1 VPPDPTRRRPAIVV
15 RALIFAGFVA
25 LGAWHVARLQSPR
38 PDLGEIVVPLV
49 LALAVALAATRGLRP
64 LLGALIAWVLAVGW
78 WVGGAGPSATHPL
91 AIVVDAFDRVQE
103 GVSRFAVVVLP
114 FDPIA
119 EPGLHAVLL
128 SGIALWLLALTL
140 IWLVAARPLPAI
152 VLGALP
158 VALTS
163 SEFPVSRPGLRVALL
178 VALVVCTLGAGR
190 RNGAR
195 PLAAVAVPLALI
207 ALLGA
212 GLPGLARASF
222 LDWHAWGRGGGDAGS
237 AAADVQYAWDQ
248 TYEGL
253 RYTGEPVVVLR
264 VRSPRPAYW
273 RVTVLD
279 SFDGLRF
286 EERSPGATVARPGTQ
301 ALVEPRP
308 AGRATTLHVETEA
321 LDEPYLVAAGNP
333 VSFQVPDSTGG
344 GTIDRNGVLRVLR
357 PPSHGTTYAVSA
369 VIADPSRAQLRHRA
383 AAAVGNPDA
392 LDGTPF
398 ADAPAL
404 PAFGDPQHD
413 GAVRAALA
421 RSPAWRSAYAWAVH
435 ATAGATTPFDVAL
448 KLEETLRSS
457 HPYNG
462 TSTLPQGDPDAL
474 ARWITSG
481 AAGYCQMFSASMTEL
496 LRLLGVRARVAE
508 GFVTGRYDPASKSY
522 VVDDRDAHAWVEAWI
537 PGAGFV
543 PFDPTPGRSLPTQAS
558 SSSGI
563 APGLP
568 SNAPTT
574 ASPSDPGTGSPL
586 PSGGTSPGSISQ
598 RASRLAGGNT
608 LWLIVA
614 LAGGLVLL
622 AAAAW
627 LIMREGWRARARGPR
642 AEAGSSRSRLAA
654 RARRRGVELPV
665 GVSNGEL
672 ADALAARLEID
683 AEAWMRAADCAAYAP
698 DEQAVDVLPTLREE
712 TRRLRKAIAS
722 NARVTLRV

>member
-1 VPPDPTRRRPAIVV
+1 V
-15 RALIFAGFVA
+15 RALIFAGFAA
-25 LGAWHVARLQSPR
+25 LGAWHIARLQAPM
-38 PDLGEIVVPLV
+38 LGVGDVILPLV
-49 LALAVALAATRGLRP
+49 LAVAVAAFATRGRRA
-64 LLGALIAWVLAVGW
+64 LGIACVLWLIAVAWLVGD
-78 WVGGAGPSATHPL
+78 AGVSPTHPF
-91 AIVVDAFDRVQE
+91 AIFGDAVDRLHDGA
-103 GVSRFAVVVLP
+103 SRFATVVLP

-119 EPGLHAVLL
+119 EPGLHALLL
-128 SGIALWLLALTL
+128 SGLALWLLALSLT
-140 IWLVAARPLPAI
+140 WLVAAWPLPTI

-158 VALTS
+158 IALTS

-178 VALVVCTLGAGR
+178 VALVICTLGAGR
-190 RNGAR
+190 RSGAR
-195 PLAAVAVPLALI
+195 PLAAVAAPLVVVALV
-207 ALLGA
+207 GA

-253 RYTGEPVVVLR
+253 HYTGEPVVVLR

-286 EERSPGATVARPGTQ
+286 EERSPGATVARPGTR
-301 ALVEPRP
+301 ARVEPP
-308 AGRATTLHVETEA
+308 PTGSATTLQVETEA
-321 LDEPYLVAAGNP
+321 LDEPYLVGAGNP
-333 VSFQVPDSTGG
+333 VSFQVPTSTGG
-344 GTIDRNGVLRVLR
+344 GTIDQNGVLRVLR

-369 VIADPSRAQLRHRA
+369 VIADPSRAQLRHPA
-383 AAAVGNPDA
+383 STVTGNAED

-398 ADAPAL
+398 ANAQPL
-404 PAFGDPQHD
+404 PSFGDPQHAA
-413 GAVRAALA
+413 AVTAALA
-421 RSPAWRSAYAWAVH
+421 GSPAWRAAYAWAVH

-462 TSTLPQGDPDAL
+462 ESTLPQGDPDAL
-474 ARWITSG
+474 AHWITSG
-481 AAGYCQMFSASMTEL
+481 SAGYCQMFSASMTEL

-508 GFVTGRYDPASKSY
+508 GFVTGRYDPTSKSY

-568 SNAPTT
+568 SGAPTR
-574 ASPSDPGTGSPL
+574 ARPSVPGTSSPL
-586 PSGGTSPGSISQ
+586 PSGGASTGSISDHASGS
-598 RASRLAGGNT
+598 RAR
-608 LWLIVA
+608 WLVVA
-614 LAGGLVLL
+614 LAVLLVLL
-622 AAAAW
+622 AVVGL
-627 LIMREGWRARARGPR
+627 LIARADRWRGRRRGPR
-642 AEAGSSRSRLAA
+642 EEAGTSRASLVR
-654 RARRRGVELPV
+654 RARRRGVDLPT

-672 ADALAARLEID
+672 AHALATRLEID
-683 AEAWMRAADCAAYAP
+683 ARAWADAADRAAYAP
-698 DEQAVDVLPTLREE
+698 DSQAESVLPALRSE
-712 TRRLRKAIAS
+712 TRRLRKAIGARR
-722 NARVTLRV
+722 RVTLPV